1 MGVFPV
7 CLQTFYCSG
16 PATRSCSLC
25 RTNRLSSSV
34 RTNTLLRFGNR
45 RKHLRPIT
53 LPSFRGSISFF
64 PLLRNRLS
72 KRSHTLRKKKLRIC
86 FLPDSTRYG
95 NTSQVWARRLQARS
109 SRQQALH
116 SGQCARHWIGLLY
129 LSKAKGTRA

>member
-1 MGVFPV
+1 MGGFPV

-34 RTNTLLRFGNR
+34 RTNTILRFGNR
-45 RKHLRPIT
+45 RKHLRPIAG
-53 LPSFRGSISFF
+53 PSFRASIFFF

-95 NTSQVWARRLQARS
+95 NISQVSARRPQARS
-109 SRQQALH
+109 SQQRALH
-116 SGQCARHWIGLLY
+116 SEQCARR
-129 LSKAKGTRA
+129 GTGFF